1 MNHERLALFTDLYEL
16 KMLEAYLREGMA
28 GEAIFTVFI
37 RRLPPSRNFFLACG
51 LETVLDFLENVRFE
65 EADLDYLASLGS
77 FSRPLLESLRAFR
90 FGGEVRAVPEGTPV
104 FANEPILEIR
114 APIAQAQIV
123 ETFVTNQ
130 LHLQTLLA
138 SKAAR
143 VVLAAQGR
151 PVVDFGARRMH
162 GVDAAVKAARAFYIA
177 GVASTSN
184 VLAGQRY
191 GLPVSGTMAHSYIQ
205 AHDDEREAFR
215 AFARTY
221 PDTTLLVDTYD
232 TLEGVRHVIA
242 LSRELGDDFRV
253 AAIRLDSGDLG
264 DLARH
269 SRKLLDAAG
278 LERVQ
283 IVASG
288 GLDEYSVAKLVEET
302 PIDAFGV
309 GTSMGVS
316 ADKPDLDIVYKLAEY
331 AGRGRLKLA
340 ADKPVL
346 PGAKQVF
353 RIEENGQA
361 VRDVIARA
369 GENLPGRPLLECVM
383 RNGKRVVS
391 ARRTL
396 QQARDYA
403 RAEIERLPAPLRAIE
418 PAQQPYSVEVSA
430 ALAQHQRALQL
441 EIGERSKV

>member
-37 RRLPPSRNFFLACG
+37 RRLPPSRNFLLACG

-65 EADLDYLASLGS
+65 EGDLDYLASLGS

-288 GLDEYSVAKLVEET
+288 GLDEYSVAKLVEEA

-418 PAQQPYSVEVSA
+418 PVQQPYSVEVSA

>member
-28 GEAIFTVFI
+28 GEALFTVFI

-77 FSRPLLESLRAFR
+77 FSHPLLESLRGFR
-90 FGGEVRAVPEGTPV
+90 FAGEVRAVPEGTPV

-162 GVDAAVKAARAFYIA
+162 GIDAAVKAARAFYIA
-177 GVASTSN
+177 GVVSTSN

-191 GLPVSGTMAHSYIQ
+191 GLPVAGTMAHSYIQ

-242 LSRELGDDFRV
+242 LSRELGDDFEV
-253 AAIRLDSGDLG
+253 TAIRLDSGDLG

-288 GLDEYSVAKLVEET
+288 GLDEYSVAKLVEEA

-369 GENLPGRPLLECVM
+369 GEHLPGRPLLECVM
-383 RNGKRVVS
+383 RNGKRVDS

-403 RAEIERLPAPLRAIE
+403 RAEIGRLPAPLRAIE
-418 PAQQPYSVEVSA
+418 AVQRPYSVEVSA
-430 ALAQHQRALQL
+430 ALAQYQRALQL